1 MFFNRE
7 IAGDLARA
15 QIEEKGGGLCKLD
28 EGRRACYF
36 KSKNKEWTP
45 VKRILARLM
54 TIAITVG
61 ALPPAVAA
69 SSSAADGSAVVLPED
84 VPSPWAIEEVTQAI
98 VLGMV
103 PSNLQ
108 SRWRHSVTRI
118 EFAQMVV
125 HFLAFQY
132 GYDDDGSFLG
142 VYCSSALDRDG
153 MPFGNSSSWWN
164 QFCGQLETFCDLAK
178 PEDRGYGNAAYA
190 LGIVNGRGAGTF
202 DPNGLITRQE
212 AAAMLMRCYRRYGGA
227 YDAADPSAALTDWN
241 SVADWAQADVAAVLE
256 LGVMNGTSE
265 TTFGALGT
273 YTREQAVVTL
283 LRLYANGPVSRSN
296 RNLPAM

>member
-1 MFFNRE
+1 M
-7 IAGDLARA
+7 
-15 QIEEKGGGLCKLD
+15 
-28 EGRRACYF
+28 
-36 KSKNKEWTP
+36 
-45 VKRILARLM
+45 
-54 TIAITVG
+54 
-61 ALPPAVAA
+61 AA

-241 SVADWAQADVAAVLE
+241 SVADWAQGGRGRRAGAGRDERHVGDHVWSPGHLYPGTGSGHAAAPVRQRTGKPQQPESARHVTPLRIIEHVLE
-256 LGVMNGTSE
+256 WRRIRFSSIL
-265 TTFGALGT
+265 
-273 YTREQAVVTL
+273 Q
-283 LRLYANGPVSRSN
+283 
-296 RNLPAM
+296 